1 MDLFKYM
8 LHIYK
13 YNPHIVITNQE
24 LDHPLDGSSWQV
36 LSHEVKI
43 SPWLLNNPGAFPKC
57 SHPQN
62 HPCYSDFP
70 WNKPSSYWG
79 YRDSMDWFSWE
90 NLQETID
97 FFPLDMGFSCKFS
110 LKPIHWAMET
120 PIEIL
125 WFPLGK
131 SLGTQQSHG
140 VGLQLRARQQILWT
154 CEVAT
159 WPDSNGEQR
168 GDPGSGVPSGD

>member
-1 MDLFKYM
+1 MDQVGKFYPMKWKYR
-8 LHIYK
+8 HDCSI
-13 YNPHIVITNQE
+13 I
-24 LDHPLDGSSWQV
+24 
-36 LSHEVKI
+36 
-43 SPWLLNNPGAFPKC
+43 PGAFPKC

-79 YRDSMDWFSWE
+79 YRDSMDWFEGKSTGNHQFSHWIWGFPVNCPLNQSIE
-90 NLQETID
+90 RWKPPLKSHD
-97 FFPLDMGFSCKFS
+97 FPMG
-110 LKPIHWAMET
+110 T
-120 PIEIL
+120 
-125 WFPLGK
+125 

-140 VGLQLRARQQILWT
+140 VGLQLRACQQILWT